1 MCNCIKNIHLLVLKN
16 GDDYYDAS
24 IITNENVNNEESN
37 IYENTIVL
45 MTFEETLMYWFGI
58 IISLLL
64 NYYIINEIVNSI
76 NLV

>member
-24 IITNENVNNEESN
+24 IFTNENVNNEESN

-58 IISLLL
+58 IISLVL
-64 NYYIINEIVNSI
+64 NYYIIIEIYNSVNI
-76 NLV
+76 